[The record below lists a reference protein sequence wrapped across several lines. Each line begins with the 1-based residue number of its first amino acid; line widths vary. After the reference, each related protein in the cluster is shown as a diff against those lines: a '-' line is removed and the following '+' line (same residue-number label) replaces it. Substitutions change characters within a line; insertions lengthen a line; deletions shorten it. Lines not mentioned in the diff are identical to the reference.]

1 MLKIRLLKD
10 GRVVE
15 TFDAKWTINIA
26 DIASEAGELEPQHG
40 ADDWEIVNDHRRDG
54 DAEIALER
62 PDRLSK
68 GGEWYTTLSF
78 FAVLTGRPR

>member
-15 TFDAKWTINIA
+15 IFDAKWTINIA

-40 ADDWEIVNDHRRDG
+40 ADDWEIVNDIGATVMPKSRWSG
-54 DAEIALER
+54 
-62 PDRLSK
+62 
-68 GGEWYTTLSF
+68 
-78 FAVLTGRPR
+78 LTG